1 MFVMVFV
8 WIGFNIYHA
17 WATSTI
23 SADLALQIVPIK
35 PNFDINTI
43 HVLKNRNSIAP
54 LFDSATPVTETPE
67 ASPAA
72 TILLPALPISPAAS
86 LSAEPS
92 TLTPTIN
99 PTIQP

>member
-1 MFVMVFV
+1 MFVMVMI

-35 PNFDINTI
+35 PNFDTNTI
-43 HVLKNRNSIAP
+43 HALKKRSSIAP
-54 LFDSATPVTETPE
+54 LFESAITIPTTVAPVASTEGTFPPPV
-67 ASPAA
+67 S
-72 TILLPALPISPAAS
+72 SPAAS
-86 LSAEPS
+86 VSATPS
-92 TLTPTIN
+92 TVTPTIN